1 MIITEP
7 GIYDIPEDEYHADPV
22 PGGSLSSTGA
32 KTIYPEGGPARFD
45 YQRRHGGKKSKAMD
59 LGTVVHGLVLGTG
72 QPARVLDYPN
82 WTTNKAKDAKKQA
95 IADGCIPM
103 LPDGYAEAQA
113 IARAVLD
120 HDIAGGLFAPGE
132 FDAEVSMFWY
142 LDEFGIWC
150 RGRLDAMAHI
160 AGRVVIGDLK
170 TAADASEE
178 GFAKAVDRYC
188 YHVQEVH
195 YRTGLAVLLG
205 CDWEDIDFIF
215 AVAETEPPTSS
226 PSTTPSSGASSAP
239 DAAASPTSGTATA
252 PSPASGPATTPTS
265 RTLRSRATRRPG
277 SGVRSMT
284 GTTTM
289 TADLAVRNSAPSSYH
304 ARRARH
310 RHRDRPHGTSSRQL
324 AALSQLGVK
333 DAGDGDRLVFLH
345 QAQRTGL
352 DPFSRQIYMIGRNEY
367 DNDTKQWRK
376 KWTIQTGIDGFRVNR
391 ARAERTAGVRGIL
404 GRAVFYDPDGNEHP
418 VWVRREPPVAC
429 EITYTVR
436 DGNGETPYTSV
447 LRFNEYVQLNKD
459 GEPIAQWKTKPA
471 HMLEKCTEADVY
483 RKAFPQDFSG
493 VDLDDAMPAPDPDA
507 PPVAPER
514 QRVTAEQLRQHRP
527 PRVTATI
534 VAGTPDPSSPAHAAP
549 PRHLRRPP
557 PRRAPGRRPPAATRP
572 HQQRPAIT
580 TPQTL

>member
-82 WTTNKAKDAKKQA
+82 WTTTKAKDAKKQA

-205 CDWEDIDFIF
+205 CDPQDIDFLF
-215 AVAETEPPTSS
+215 AVAETEPPH
-226 PSTTPSSGASSAP
+226 
-239 DAAASPTSGTATA
+239 
-252 PSPASGPATTPTS
+252 
-265 RTLRSRATRRPG
+265 L
-277 SGVRSMT
+277 V
-284 GTTTM
+284 
-289 TADLAVRNSAPSSYH
+289 AV
-304 ARRARH
+304 
-310 RHRDRPHGTSSRQL
+310 
-324 AALSQLGVK
+324 
-333 DAGDGDRLVFLH
+333 
-345 QAQRTGL
+345 
-352 DPFSRQIYMIGRNEY
+352 Y
-367 DNDTKQWRK
+367 DTEQWRELG
-376 KWTIQTGIDGFRVNR
+376 TGCCRI
-391 ARAERTAGVRGIL
+391 AYERYRDCTESGIWP
-404 GRAVFYDPDGNEHP
+404 GYDPYIKNLQ
-418 VWVRREPPVAC
+418 V
-429 EITYTVR
+429 
-436 DGNGETPYTSV
+436 
-447 LRFNEYVQLNKD
+447 
-459 GEPIAQWKTKPA
+459 
-471 HMLEKCTEADVY
+471 
-483 RKAFPQDFSG
+483 
-493 VDLDDAMPAPDPDA
+493 
-507 PPVAPER
+507 
-514 QRVTAEQLRQHRP
+514 
-527 PRVTATI
+527 PRY
-534 VAGTPDPSSPAHAAP
+534 
-549 PRHLRRPP
+549 
-557 PRRAPGRRPPAATRP
+557 AATRIGSEINDW
-572 HQQRPAIT
+572 HDHHDG
-580 TPQTL
+580 